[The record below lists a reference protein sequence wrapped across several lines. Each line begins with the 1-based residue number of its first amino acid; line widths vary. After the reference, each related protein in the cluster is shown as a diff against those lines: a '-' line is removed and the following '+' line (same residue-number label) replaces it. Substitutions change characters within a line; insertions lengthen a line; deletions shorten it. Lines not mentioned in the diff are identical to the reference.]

1 MSSREPH
8 LTELEVEAEVQEFIA
23 AIEDD
28 SPVVGI
34 VAGSDED
41 RKAMHLADVELRD
54 RRIRFEVRVLR
65 VGEHPDDVTAYARTA
80 QLRGL
85 KVIIAGSSDAPMLA
99 GVIAL
104 HSRLPV
110 IGVPL
115 GAADL
120 GAVAPVLATVQASAG
135 APVACVSLGGARN
148 AAILAA
154 RILAV

>member
-1 MSSREPH
+1 VSSREPH

-34 VAGSDED
+34 VTGSED
-41 RKAMHLADVELRD
+41 DRHAMRLAEVELRD
-54 RRIRFEVRVLR
+54 RRIRFEVRLLR
-65 VGEHPDDVTAYARTA
+65 VGEHPDDVAAYARTA

-85 KVIIAGSSDAPMLA
+85 KVIIAGAAEAPMLA
-99 GVIAL
+99 GVVAL
-104 HSRLPV
+104 HTRLPV

-115 GAADL
+115 GAAEL
-120 GAVAPVLATVQASAG
+120 GGVAAVLATAQASAG
-135 APVACVSLGGARN
+135 APVACVALGGARN